1 MGYDAGHTSLHQE
14 RLFSSASLRGIGAR
28 ATFFD
33 RPILGGNSM
42 LSFDS
47 YREVLSEH
55 VRGHHVVG
63 SAWFVVAAIIVFLVA
78 FA

>member
-1 MGYDAGHTSLHQE
+1 VKRIIAAPAC
-14 RLFSSASLRGIGAR
+14 SAYLSHIALEHLTR
-28 ATFFD
+28 ANFLWNTY
-33 RPILGGNSM
+33 LGGNAM

-55 VRGHHVVG
+55 ARGHHVVA
-63 SAWFVVAAIIVFLVA
+63 SAWFVVVAIIVFLVV